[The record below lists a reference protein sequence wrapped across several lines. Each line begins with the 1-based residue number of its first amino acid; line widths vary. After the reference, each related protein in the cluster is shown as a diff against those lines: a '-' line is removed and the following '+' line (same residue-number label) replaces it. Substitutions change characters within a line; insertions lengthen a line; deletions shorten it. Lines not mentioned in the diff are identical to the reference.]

1 MLQGLEDISANG
13 TKLGPSENAF
23 AHLAQAGS
31 FILYTSLYTSLA
43 CSITPLGRGEEKEIL
58 GTKL

>member
-31 FILYTSLYTSLA
+31 FARPLYTSLA